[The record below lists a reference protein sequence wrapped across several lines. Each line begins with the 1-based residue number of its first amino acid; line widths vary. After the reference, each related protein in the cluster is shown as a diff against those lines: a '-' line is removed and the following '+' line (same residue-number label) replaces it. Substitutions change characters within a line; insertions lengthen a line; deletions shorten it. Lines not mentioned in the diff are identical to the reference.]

1 MKNVL
6 RRAIELLNLLSDNEN
21 LTTENIKDSIS
32 DYRDLNQQAFRRSF
46 ERDKNLLRSFGYLI
60 QYENDKWSYDKGYS
74 LSGYSIYESIIKS
87 DKISSEKLINTY
99 LYLKKYLSNSNY
111 DNDKSEIISKIL
123 QSINE
128 KRRVGF
134 DYLDKYRKVKPQG
147 LKYFDN
153 KWYLAGEENGSLKT
167 FNLDQIHNLK
177 IGNKADLFQ
186 IENKNFPFSWD
197 DEKYSIEA
205 TIKLKKDL
213 YDVNKNIFAHN
224 QTQLEIKD
232 EFLHC
237 NVSTNDSYGFIKFLL
252 LLDDEIE
259 IIKINSTVN
268 LKELLDVKKIDL
280 QLVMSA
286 LSLIQNK
293 EKWNINKLVQKLN
306 ISEKDLFY
314 ILSVITDI
322 YSQQGELLIDYEY
335 DDKNQ
340 ELLFNF
346 NPSLKNIIQINDG
359 ELFNLVFLLT
369 SNSIF
374 KELVK
379 NNSDIEE
386 FYNVVSPYF
395 NLEILDESND
405 GVFENLTFFEEN
417 IISYIKLGST
427 EETFYRIQPI
437 LLTTNTD
444 GIVLEA
450 IDLNEEKSKTFLI
463 NRIVDSLS
471 IEDFRESKKSNNME
485 VVMKFTY
492 LNEKVLTDINKDDYQ
507 LKNKHVEAKFYSEL
521 NAINFA
527 IKNYEN
533 IDIISPQFITN
544 ELKNRNDKLKKEIK
558 DMSLIELTII
568 IFISLG
574 ILDKD
579 KIGKFFRVFNSSNSD
594 QVRKVIGDETI
605 EQKWVWLEE
614 E

>member
-87 DKISSEKLINTY
+87 DKISNEKLINTY

-111 DNDKSEIISKIL
+111 DNDKSEIISKTL

-213 YDVNKNIFAHN
+213 YDVNKKIFAHN
-224 QTQLEIKD
+224 HTQLEIKD

-268 LKELLDVKKIDL
+268 LKELLDDKK
-280 QLVMSA
+280 
-286 LSLIQNK
+286 N
-293 EKWNINKLVQKLN
+293 
-306 ISEKDLFY
+306 
-314 ILSVITDI
+314 
-322 YSQQGELLIDYEY
+322 
-335 DDKNQ
+335 
-340 ELLFNF
+340 
-346 NPSLKNIIQINDG
+346 
-359 ELFNLVFLLT
+359 
-369 SNSIF
+369 
-374 KELVK
+374 
-379 NNSDIEE
+379 
-386 FYNVVSPYF
+386 
-395 NLEILDESND
+395 
-405 GVFENLTFFEEN
+405 
-417 IISYIKLGST
+417 
-427 EETFYRIQPI
+427 
-437 LLTTNTD
+437 
-444 GIVLEA
+444 
-450 IDLNEEKSKTFLI
+450 
-463 NRIVDSLS
+463 
-471 IEDFRESKKSNNME
+471 
-485 VVMKFTY
+485 
-492 LNEKVLTDINKDDYQ
+492 
-507 LKNKHVEAKFYSEL
+507 
-521 NAINFA
+521 
-527 IKNYEN
+527 
-533 IDIISPQFITN
+533 
-544 ELKNRNDKLKKEIK
+544 
-558 DMSLIELTII
+558 
-568 IFISLG
+568 
-574 ILDKD
+574 
-579 KIGKFFRVFNSSNSD
+579 
-594 QVRKVIGDETI
+594 
-605 EQKWVWLEE
+605 
-614 E
+614 

>member
-177 IGNKADLFQ
+177 IGNKADLFE

-213 YDVNKNIFAHN
+213 YDINKNIFAHN

-268 LKELLDVKKIDL
+268 LKELLDAKK
-280 QLVMSA
+280 
-286 LSLIQNK
+286 N
-293 EKWNINKLVQKLN
+293 
-306 ISEKDLFY
+306 
-314 ILSVITDI
+314 
-322 YSQQGELLIDYEY
+322 
-335 DDKNQ
+335 
-340 ELLFNF
+340 
-346 NPSLKNIIQINDG
+346 
-359 ELFNLVFLLT
+359 
-369 SNSIF
+369 
-374 KELVK
+374 
-379 NNSDIEE
+379 
-386 FYNVVSPYF
+386 
-395 NLEILDESND
+395 
-405 GVFENLTFFEEN
+405 
-417 IISYIKLGST
+417 
-427 EETFYRIQPI
+427 
-437 LLTTNTD
+437 
-444 GIVLEA
+444 
-450 IDLNEEKSKTFLI
+450 
-463 NRIVDSLS
+463 
-471 IEDFRESKKSNNME
+471 
-485 VVMKFTY
+485 
-492 LNEKVLTDINKDDYQ
+492 
-507 LKNKHVEAKFYSEL
+507 
-521 NAINFA
+521 
-527 IKNYEN
+527 
-533 IDIISPQFITN
+533 
-544 ELKNRNDKLKKEIK
+544 
-558 DMSLIELTII
+558 
-568 IFISLG
+568 
-574 ILDKD
+574 
-579 KIGKFFRVFNSSNSD
+579 
-594 QVRKVIGDETI
+594 
-605 EQKWVWLEE
+605 
-614 E
+614 

>member
-153 KWYLAGEENGSLKT
+153 KWYLAGEENGLLKT

-177 IGNKADLFQ
+177 IGNKTDLFQ

-268 LKELLDVKKIDL
+268 LKELLDVKK
-280 QLVMSA
+280 
-286 LSLIQNK
+286 N
-293 EKWNINKLVQKLN
+293 
-306 ISEKDLFY
+306 
-314 ILSVITDI
+314 
-322 YSQQGELLIDYEY
+322 
-335 DDKNQ
+335 
-340 ELLFNF
+340 
-346 NPSLKNIIQINDG
+346 
-359 ELFNLVFLLT
+359 
-369 SNSIF
+369 
-374 KELVK
+374 
-379 NNSDIEE
+379 
-386 FYNVVSPYF
+386 
-395 NLEILDESND
+395 
-405 GVFENLTFFEEN
+405 
-417 IISYIKLGST
+417 
-427 EETFYRIQPI
+427 
-437 LLTTNTD
+437 
-444 GIVLEA
+444 
-450 IDLNEEKSKTFLI
+450 
-463 NRIVDSLS
+463 
-471 IEDFRESKKSNNME
+471 
-485 VVMKFTY
+485 
-492 LNEKVLTDINKDDYQ
+492 
-507 LKNKHVEAKFYSEL
+507 
-521 NAINFA
+521 
-527 IKNYEN
+527 
-533 IDIISPQFITN
+533 
-544 ELKNRNDKLKKEIK
+544 
-558 DMSLIELTII
+558 
-568 IFISLG
+568 
-574 ILDKD
+574 
-579 KIGKFFRVFNSSNSD
+579 
-594 QVRKVIGDETI
+594 
-605 EQKWVWLEE
+605 
-614 E
+614 

>member
-21 LTTENIKDSIS
+21 ITTENIKDSIS

-153 KWYLAGEENGSLKT
+153 KWYLAGEENGLLKT

-177 IGNKADLFQ
+177 IGNKTDLFQ

-252 LLDDEIE
+252 SLDDEIE

-268 LKELLDVKKIDL
+268 LKELLDVKK
-280 QLVMSA
+280 
-286 LSLIQNK
+286 N
-293 EKWNINKLVQKLN
+293 
-306 ISEKDLFY
+306 
-314 ILSVITDI
+314 
-322 YSQQGELLIDYEY
+322 
-335 DDKNQ
+335 
-340 ELLFNF
+340 
-346 NPSLKNIIQINDG
+346 
-359 ELFNLVFLLT
+359 
-369 SNSIF
+369 
-374 KELVK
+374 
-379 NNSDIEE
+379 
-386 FYNVVSPYF
+386 
-395 NLEILDESND
+395 
-405 GVFENLTFFEEN
+405 
-417 IISYIKLGST
+417 
-427 EETFYRIQPI
+427 
-437 LLTTNTD
+437 
-444 GIVLEA
+444 
-450 IDLNEEKSKTFLI
+450 
-463 NRIVDSLS
+463 
-471 IEDFRESKKSNNME
+471 
-485 VVMKFTY
+485 
-492 LNEKVLTDINKDDYQ
+492 
-507 LKNKHVEAKFYSEL
+507 
-521 NAINFA
+521 
-527 IKNYEN
+527 
-533 IDIISPQFITN
+533 
-544 ELKNRNDKLKKEIK
+544 
-558 DMSLIELTII
+558 
-568 IFISLG
+568 
-574 ILDKD
+574 
-579 KIGKFFRVFNSSNSD
+579 
-594 QVRKVIGDETI
+594 
-605 EQKWVWLEE
+605 
-614 E
+614 

>member
-111 DNDKSEIISKIL
+111 DNDKSEIISKTL

-153 KWYLAGEENGSLKT
+153 KWYLAGEENELLKT

-213 YDVNKNIFAHN
+213 YEVNKNIFAHN

-268 LKELLDVKKIDL
+268 LKELLDAKK
-280 QLVMSA
+280 
-286 LSLIQNK
+286 N
-293 EKWNINKLVQKLN
+293 
-306 ISEKDLFY
+306 
-314 ILSVITDI
+314 
-322 YSQQGELLIDYEY
+322 
-335 DDKNQ
+335 
-340 ELLFNF
+340 
-346 NPSLKNIIQINDG
+346 
-359 ELFNLVFLLT
+359 
-369 SNSIF
+369 
-374 KELVK
+374 
-379 NNSDIEE
+379 
-386 FYNVVSPYF
+386 
-395 NLEILDESND
+395 
-405 GVFENLTFFEEN
+405 
-417 IISYIKLGST
+417 
-427 EETFYRIQPI
+427 
-437 LLTTNTD
+437 
-444 GIVLEA
+444 
-450 IDLNEEKSKTFLI
+450 
-463 NRIVDSLS
+463 
-471 IEDFRESKKSNNME
+471 
-485 VVMKFTY
+485 
-492 LNEKVLTDINKDDYQ
+492 
-507 LKNKHVEAKFYSEL
+507 
-521 NAINFA
+521 
-527 IKNYEN
+527 
-533 IDIISPQFITN
+533 
-544 ELKNRNDKLKKEIK
+544 
-558 DMSLIELTII
+558 
-568 IFISLG
+568 
-574 ILDKD
+574 
-579 KIGKFFRVFNSSNSD
+579 
-594 QVRKVIGDETI
+594 
-605 EQKWVWLEE
+605 
-614 E
+614 

>member
-6 RRAIELLNLLSDNEN
+6 RRAIELLNLLSENEN

-153 KWYLAGEENGSLKT
+153 KWYLAGEENELLKT

-252 LLDDEIE
+252 LIDDEVE
-259 IIKINSTVN
+259 IIKINSTIN
-268 LKELLDVKKIDL
+268 LKELLDVKK
-280 QLVMSA
+280 
-286 LSLIQNK
+286 N
-293 EKWNINKLVQKLN
+293 
-306 ISEKDLFY
+306 
-314 ILSVITDI
+314 
-322 YSQQGELLIDYEY
+322 
-335 DDKNQ
+335 
-340 ELLFNF
+340 
-346 NPSLKNIIQINDG
+346 
-359 ELFNLVFLLT
+359 
-369 SNSIF
+369 
-374 KELVK
+374 
-379 NNSDIEE
+379 
-386 FYNVVSPYF
+386 
-395 NLEILDESND
+395 
-405 GVFENLTFFEEN
+405 
-417 IISYIKLGST
+417 
-427 EETFYRIQPI
+427 
-437 LLTTNTD
+437 
-444 GIVLEA
+444 
-450 IDLNEEKSKTFLI
+450 
-463 NRIVDSLS
+463 
-471 IEDFRESKKSNNME
+471 
-485 VVMKFTY
+485 
-492 LNEKVLTDINKDDYQ
+492 
-507 LKNKHVEAKFYSEL
+507 
-521 NAINFA
+521 
-527 IKNYEN
+527 
-533 IDIISPQFITN
+533 
-544 ELKNRNDKLKKEIK
+544 
-558 DMSLIELTII
+558 
-568 IFISLG
+568 
-574 ILDKD
+574 
-579 KIGKFFRVFNSSNSD
+579 
-594 QVRKVIGDETI
+594 
-605 EQKWVWLEE
+605 
-614 E
+614 

>member
-111 DNDKSEIISKIL
+111 DNDKSEKISKIL

-153 KWYLAGEENGSLKT
+153 KWYLAGEENGPLKT

-252 LLDDEIE
+252 LLDDEID

-268 LKELLDVKKIDL
+268 LKELLDVKK
-280 QLVMSA
+280 
-286 LSLIQNK
+286 N
-293 EKWNINKLVQKLN
+293 
-306 ISEKDLFY
+306 
-314 ILSVITDI
+314 
-322 YSQQGELLIDYEY
+322 
-335 DDKNQ
+335 
-340 ELLFNF
+340 
-346 NPSLKNIIQINDG
+346 
-359 ELFNLVFLLT
+359 
-369 SNSIF
+369 
-374 KELVK
+374 
-379 NNSDIEE
+379 
-386 FYNVVSPYF
+386 
-395 NLEILDESND
+395 
-405 GVFENLTFFEEN
+405 
-417 IISYIKLGST
+417 
-427 EETFYRIQPI
+427 
-437 LLTTNTD
+437 
-444 GIVLEA
+444 
-450 IDLNEEKSKTFLI
+450 
-463 NRIVDSLS
+463 
-471 IEDFRESKKSNNME
+471 
-485 VVMKFTY
+485 
-492 LNEKVLTDINKDDYQ
+492 
-507 LKNKHVEAKFYSEL
+507 
-521 NAINFA
+521 
-527 IKNYEN
+527 
-533 IDIISPQFITN
+533 
-544 ELKNRNDKLKKEIK
+544 
-558 DMSLIELTII
+558 
-568 IFISLG
+568 
-574 ILDKD
+574 
-579 KIGKFFRVFNSSNSD
+579 
-594 QVRKVIGDETI
+594 
-605 EQKWVWLEE
+605 
-614 E
+614 

>member
-6 RRAIELLNLLSDNEN
+6 RRAIQLLNLLSDNEN

-153 KWYLAGEENGSLKT
+153 KWYLAGEENGPLKT

-213 YDVNKNIFAHN
+213 YEVNKNIFARN

-268 LKELLDVKKIDL
+268 LKELLDVKK
-280 QLVMSA
+280 
-286 LSLIQNK
+286 N
-293 EKWNINKLVQKLN
+293 
-306 ISEKDLFY
+306 
-314 ILSVITDI
+314 
-322 YSQQGELLIDYEY
+322 
-335 DDKNQ
+335 
-340 ELLFNF
+340 
-346 NPSLKNIIQINDG
+346 
-359 ELFNLVFLLT
+359 
-369 SNSIF
+369 
-374 KELVK
+374 
-379 NNSDIEE
+379 
-386 FYNVVSPYF
+386 
-395 NLEILDESND
+395 
-405 GVFENLTFFEEN
+405 
-417 IISYIKLGST
+417 
-427 EETFYRIQPI
+427 
-437 LLTTNTD
+437 
-444 GIVLEA
+444 
-450 IDLNEEKSKTFLI
+450 
-463 NRIVDSLS
+463 
-471 IEDFRESKKSNNME
+471 
-485 VVMKFTY
+485 
-492 LNEKVLTDINKDDYQ
+492 
-507 LKNKHVEAKFYSEL
+507 
-521 NAINFA
+521 
-527 IKNYEN
+527 
-533 IDIISPQFITN
+533 
-544 ELKNRNDKLKKEIK
+544 
-558 DMSLIELTII
+558 
-568 IFISLG
+568 
-574 ILDKD
+574 
-579 KIGKFFRVFNSSNSD
+579 
-594 QVRKVIGDETI
+594 
-605 EQKWVWLEE
+605 
-614 E
+614 

>member
-21 LTTENIKDSIS
+21 LTTENIKDNIS

-99 LYLKKYLSNSNY
+99 LYLKKYLSHGNY

-153 KWYLAGEENGSLKT
+153 KWYLAGEDSGLLKT

-232 EFLHC
+232 EFLYF

-268 LKELLDVKKIDL
+268 LKELLDVKK
-280 QLVMSA
+280 
-286 LSLIQNK
+286 N
-293 EKWNINKLVQKLN
+293 
-306 ISEKDLFY
+306 
-314 ILSVITDI
+314 
-322 YSQQGELLIDYEY
+322 
-335 DDKNQ
+335 
-340 ELLFNF
+340 
-346 NPSLKNIIQINDG
+346 
-359 ELFNLVFLLT
+359 
-369 SNSIF
+369 
-374 KELVK
+374 
-379 NNSDIEE
+379 
-386 FYNVVSPYF
+386 
-395 NLEILDESND
+395 
-405 GVFENLTFFEEN
+405 
-417 IISYIKLGST
+417 
-427 EETFYRIQPI
+427 
-437 LLTTNTD
+437 
-444 GIVLEA
+444 
-450 IDLNEEKSKTFLI
+450 
-463 NRIVDSLS
+463 
-471 IEDFRESKKSNNME
+471 
-485 VVMKFTY
+485 
-492 LNEKVLTDINKDDYQ
+492 
-507 LKNKHVEAKFYSEL
+507 
-521 NAINFA
+521 
-527 IKNYEN
+527 
-533 IDIISPQFITN
+533 
-544 ELKNRNDKLKKEIK
+544 
-558 DMSLIELTII
+558 
-568 IFISLG
+568 
-574 ILDKD
+574 
-579 KIGKFFRVFNSSNSD
+579 
-594 QVRKVIGDETI
+594 
-605 EQKWVWLEE
+605 
-614 E
+614 

>member
-21 LTTENIKDSIS
+21 ITTENIKDSIS

-213 YDVNKNIFAHN
+213 YEVNKNIFAHN

-268 LKELLDVKKIDL
+268 LKELLDVKK
-280 QLVMSA
+280 
-286 LSLIQNK
+286 N
-293 EKWNINKLVQKLN
+293 
-306 ISEKDLFY
+306 
-314 ILSVITDI
+314 
-322 YSQQGELLIDYEY
+322 
-335 DDKNQ
+335 
-340 ELLFNF
+340 
-346 NPSLKNIIQINDG
+346 
-359 ELFNLVFLLT
+359 
-369 SNSIF
+369 
-374 KELVK
+374 
-379 NNSDIEE
+379 
-386 FYNVVSPYF
+386 
-395 NLEILDESND
+395 
-405 GVFENLTFFEEN
+405 
-417 IISYIKLGST
+417 
-427 EETFYRIQPI
+427 
-437 LLTTNTD
+437 
-444 GIVLEA
+444 
-450 IDLNEEKSKTFLI
+450 
-463 NRIVDSLS
+463 
-471 IEDFRESKKSNNME
+471 
-485 VVMKFTY
+485 
-492 LNEKVLTDINKDDYQ
+492 
-507 LKNKHVEAKFYSEL
+507 
-521 NAINFA
+521 
-527 IKNYEN
+527 
-533 IDIISPQFITN
+533 
-544 ELKNRNDKLKKEIK
+544 
-558 DMSLIELTII
+558 
-568 IFISLG
+568 
-574 ILDKD
+574 
-579 KIGKFFRVFNSSNSD
+579 
-594 QVRKVIGDETI
+594 
-605 EQKWVWLEE
+605 
-614 E
+614 

>member
-6 RRAIELLNLLSDNEN
+6 RRAIELLNLLSDNQN

-153 KWYLAGEENGSLKT
+153 KWYLAGEENGPLKT

-213 YDVNKNIFAHN
+213 YEVNKNIFAHN

-268 LKELLDVKKIDL
+268 LKELLDAKK
-280 QLVMSA
+280 
-286 LSLIQNK
+286 N
-293 EKWNINKLVQKLN
+293 
-306 ISEKDLFY
+306 
-314 ILSVITDI
+314 
-322 YSQQGELLIDYEY
+322 
-335 DDKNQ
+335 
-340 ELLFNF
+340 
-346 NPSLKNIIQINDG
+346 
-359 ELFNLVFLLT
+359 
-369 SNSIF
+369 
-374 KELVK
+374 
-379 NNSDIEE
+379 
-386 FYNVVSPYF
+386 
-395 NLEILDESND
+395 
-405 GVFENLTFFEEN
+405 
-417 IISYIKLGST
+417 
-427 EETFYRIQPI
+427 
-437 LLTTNTD
+437 
-444 GIVLEA
+444 
-450 IDLNEEKSKTFLI
+450 
-463 NRIVDSLS
+463 
-471 IEDFRESKKSNNME
+471 
-485 VVMKFTY
+485 
-492 LNEKVLTDINKDDYQ
+492 
-507 LKNKHVEAKFYSEL
+507 
-521 NAINFA
+521 
-527 IKNYEN
+527 
-533 IDIISPQFITN
+533 
-544 ELKNRNDKLKKEIK
+544 
-558 DMSLIELTII
+558 
-568 IFISLG
+568 
-574 ILDKD
+574 
-579 KIGKFFRVFNSSNSD
+579 
-594 QVRKVIGDETI
+594 
-605 EQKWVWLEE
+605 
-614 E
+614 

>member
-60 QYENDKWSYDKGYS
+60 QYENDKWSYDKGYT

-111 DNDKSEIISKIL
+111 DNDKSEKISKIL

-268 LKELLDVKKIDL
+268 LKELLDVKK
-280 QLVMSA
+280 
-286 LSLIQNK
+286 N
-293 EKWNINKLVQKLN
+293 
-306 ISEKDLFY
+306 
-314 ILSVITDI
+314 
-322 YSQQGELLIDYEY
+322 
-335 DDKNQ
+335 
-340 ELLFNF
+340 
-346 NPSLKNIIQINDG
+346 
-359 ELFNLVFLLT
+359 
-369 SNSIF
+369 
-374 KELVK
+374 
-379 NNSDIEE
+379 
-386 FYNVVSPYF
+386 
-395 NLEILDESND
+395 
-405 GVFENLTFFEEN
+405 
-417 IISYIKLGST
+417 
-427 EETFYRIQPI
+427 
-437 LLTTNTD
+437 
-444 GIVLEA
+444 
-450 IDLNEEKSKTFLI
+450 
-463 NRIVDSLS
+463 
-471 IEDFRESKKSNNME
+471 
-485 VVMKFTY
+485 
-492 LNEKVLTDINKDDYQ
+492 
-507 LKNKHVEAKFYSEL
+507 
-521 NAINFA
+521 
-527 IKNYEN
+527 
-533 IDIISPQFITN
+533 
-544 ELKNRNDKLKKEIK
+544 
-558 DMSLIELTII
+558 
-568 IFISLG
+568 
-574 ILDKD
+574 
-579 KIGKFFRVFNSSNSD
+579 
-594 QVRKVIGDETI
+594 
-605 EQKWVWLEE
+605 
-614 E
+614 

>member
-60 QYENDKWSYDKGYS
+60 QYENDKWSYDKGYT

-134 DYLDKYRKVKPQG
+134 DYLEKYRKVKPQG

-186 IENKNFPFSWD
+186 IENKIFPFSWD

-232 EFLHC
+232 DFLQC

-268 LKELLDVKKIDL
+268 LKELLDVKK
-280 QLVMSA
+280 
-286 LSLIQNK
+286 N
-293 EKWNINKLVQKLN
+293 
-306 ISEKDLFY
+306 
-314 ILSVITDI
+314 
-322 YSQQGELLIDYEY
+322 
-335 DDKNQ
+335 
-340 ELLFNF
+340 
-346 NPSLKNIIQINDG
+346 
-359 ELFNLVFLLT
+359 
-369 SNSIF
+369 
-374 KELVK
+374 
-379 NNSDIEE
+379 
-386 FYNVVSPYF
+386 
-395 NLEILDESND
+395 
-405 GVFENLTFFEEN
+405 
-417 IISYIKLGST
+417 
-427 EETFYRIQPI
+427 
-437 LLTTNTD
+437 
-444 GIVLEA
+444 
-450 IDLNEEKSKTFLI
+450 
-463 NRIVDSLS
+463 
-471 IEDFRESKKSNNME
+471 
-485 VVMKFTY
+485 
-492 LNEKVLTDINKDDYQ
+492 
-507 LKNKHVEAKFYSEL
+507 
-521 NAINFA
+521 
-527 IKNYEN
+527 
-533 IDIISPQFITN
+533 
-544 ELKNRNDKLKKEIK
+544 
-558 DMSLIELTII
+558 
-568 IFISLG
+568 
-574 ILDKD
+574 
-579 KIGKFFRVFNSSNSD
+579 
-594 QVRKVIGDETI
+594 
-605 EQKWVWLEE
+605 
-614 E
+614 

>member
-167 FNLDQIHNLK
+167 FNIDQIHNLK

-213 YDVNKNIFAHN
+213 YEVNKNIFAHN

-268 LKELLDVKKIDL
+268 LKELLDVKK
-280 QLVMSA
+280 
-286 LSLIQNK
+286 N
-293 EKWNINKLVQKLN
+293 
-306 ISEKDLFY
+306 
-314 ILSVITDI
+314 
-322 YSQQGELLIDYEY
+322 
-335 DDKNQ
+335 
-340 ELLFNF
+340 
-346 NPSLKNIIQINDG
+346 
-359 ELFNLVFLLT
+359 
-369 SNSIF
+369 
-374 KELVK
+374 
-379 NNSDIEE
+379 
-386 FYNVVSPYF
+386 
-395 NLEILDESND
+395 
-405 GVFENLTFFEEN
+405 
-417 IISYIKLGST
+417 
-427 EETFYRIQPI
+427 
-437 LLTTNTD
+437 
-444 GIVLEA
+444 
-450 IDLNEEKSKTFLI
+450 
-463 NRIVDSLS
+463 
-471 IEDFRESKKSNNME
+471 
-485 VVMKFTY
+485 
-492 LNEKVLTDINKDDYQ
+492 
-507 LKNKHVEAKFYSEL
+507 
-521 NAINFA
+521 
-527 IKNYEN
+527 
-533 IDIISPQFITN
+533 
-544 ELKNRNDKLKKEIK
+544 
-558 DMSLIELTII
+558 
-568 IFISLG
+568 
-574 ILDKD
+574 
-579 KIGKFFRVFNSSNSD
+579 
-594 QVRKVIGDETI
+594 
-605 EQKWVWLEE
+605 
-614 E
+614 

>member
-6 RRAIELLNLLSDNEN
+6 RRAIELLNLLSDNQN

-99 LYLKKYLSNSNY
+99 LYLKKYLSHGNY

-153 KWYLAGEENGSLKT
+153 KWYLAGEDNGSLKT

-213 YDVNKNIFAHN
+213 YEVNKNIFAHN

-268 LKELLDVKKIDL
+268 LKELLDVKK
-280 QLVMSA
+280 
-286 LSLIQNK
+286 N
-293 EKWNINKLVQKLN
+293 
-306 ISEKDLFY
+306 
-314 ILSVITDI
+314 
-322 YSQQGELLIDYEY
+322 
-335 DDKNQ
+335 
-340 ELLFNF
+340 
-346 NPSLKNIIQINDG
+346 
-359 ELFNLVFLLT
+359 
-369 SNSIF
+369 
-374 KELVK
+374 
-379 NNSDIEE
+379 
-386 FYNVVSPYF
+386 
-395 NLEILDESND
+395 
-405 GVFENLTFFEEN
+405 
-417 IISYIKLGST
+417 
-427 EETFYRIQPI
+427 
-437 LLTTNTD
+437 
-444 GIVLEA
+444 
-450 IDLNEEKSKTFLI
+450 
-463 NRIVDSLS
+463 
-471 IEDFRESKKSNNME
+471 
-485 VVMKFTY
+485 
-492 LNEKVLTDINKDDYQ
+492 
-507 LKNKHVEAKFYSEL
+507 
-521 NAINFA
+521 
-527 IKNYEN
+527 
-533 IDIISPQFITN
+533 
-544 ELKNRNDKLKKEIK
+544 
-558 DMSLIELTII
+558 
-568 IFISLG
+568 
-574 ILDKD
+574 
-579 KIGKFFRVFNSSNSD
+579 
-594 QVRKVIGDETI
+594 
-605 EQKWVWLEE
+605 
-614 E
+614 

>member
-21 LTTENIKDSIS
+21 LTTENIKDSIY

-111 DNDKSEIISKIL
+111 DSDKSEIISKIL

-134 DYLDKYRKVKPQG
+134 DYLEKYRKVKPQG
-147 LKYFDN
+147 LKYFDS

-268 LKELLDVKKIDL
+268 LKELLDVKK
-280 QLVMSA
+280 
-286 LSLIQNK
+286 N
-293 EKWNINKLVQKLN
+293 
-306 ISEKDLFY
+306 
-314 ILSVITDI
+314 
-322 YSQQGELLIDYEY
+322 
-335 DDKNQ
+335 
-340 ELLFNF
+340 
-346 NPSLKNIIQINDG
+346 
-359 ELFNLVFLLT
+359 
-369 SNSIF
+369 
-374 KELVK
+374 
-379 NNSDIEE
+379 
-386 FYNVVSPYF
+386 
-395 NLEILDESND
+395 
-405 GVFENLTFFEEN
+405 
-417 IISYIKLGST
+417 
-427 EETFYRIQPI
+427 
-437 LLTTNTD
+437 
-444 GIVLEA
+444 
-450 IDLNEEKSKTFLI
+450 
-463 NRIVDSLS
+463 
-471 IEDFRESKKSNNME
+471 
-485 VVMKFTY
+485 
-492 LNEKVLTDINKDDYQ
+492 
-507 LKNKHVEAKFYSEL
+507 
-521 NAINFA
+521 
-527 IKNYEN
+527 
-533 IDIISPQFITN
+533 
-544 ELKNRNDKLKKEIK
+544 
-558 DMSLIELTII
+558 
-568 IFISLG
+568 
-574 ILDKD
+574 
-579 KIGKFFRVFNSSNSD
+579 
-594 QVRKVIGDETI
+594 
-605 EQKWVWLEE
+605 
-614 E
+614 

>member
-153 KWYLAGEENGSLKT
+153 KWYLAGEENGLLKT

-213 YDVNKNIFAHN
+213 YDVNKNIFSHN

-237 NVSTNDSYGFIKFLL
+237 NISTNDSYGFIKFLL

-268 LKELLDVKKIDL
+268 LKELLDVKK
-280 QLVMSA
+280 
-286 LSLIQNK
+286 N
-293 EKWNINKLVQKLN
+293 
-306 ISEKDLFY
+306 
-314 ILSVITDI
+314 
-322 YSQQGELLIDYEY
+322 
-335 DDKNQ
+335 
-340 ELLFNF
+340 
-346 NPSLKNIIQINDG
+346 
-359 ELFNLVFLLT
+359 
-369 SNSIF
+369 
-374 KELVK
+374 
-379 NNSDIEE
+379 
-386 FYNVVSPYF
+386 
-395 NLEILDESND
+395 
-405 GVFENLTFFEEN
+405 
-417 IISYIKLGST
+417 
-427 EETFYRIQPI
+427 
-437 LLTTNTD
+437 
-444 GIVLEA
+444 
-450 IDLNEEKSKTFLI
+450 
-463 NRIVDSLS
+463 
-471 IEDFRESKKSNNME
+471 
-485 VVMKFTY
+485 
-492 LNEKVLTDINKDDYQ
+492 
-507 LKNKHVEAKFYSEL
+507 
-521 NAINFA
+521 
-527 IKNYEN
+527 
-533 IDIISPQFITN
+533 
-544 ELKNRNDKLKKEIK
+544 
-558 DMSLIELTII
+558 
-568 IFISLG
+568 
-574 ILDKD
+574 
-579 KIGKFFRVFNSSNSD
+579 
-594 QVRKVIGDETI
+594 
-605 EQKWVWLEE
+605 
-614 E
+614 

>member
-87 DKISSEKLINTY
+87 EKISSEKLINTY

-153 KWYLAGEENGSLKT
+153 KWYLAGEENGLLKT

-237 NVSTNDSYGFIKFLL
+237 NISTNDSYGFIKFLL

-268 LKELLDVKKIDL
+268 LKELLDVKK
-280 QLVMSA
+280 
-286 LSLIQNK
+286 N
-293 EKWNINKLVQKLN
+293 
-306 ISEKDLFY
+306 
-314 ILSVITDI
+314 
-322 YSQQGELLIDYEY
+322 
-335 DDKNQ
+335 
-340 ELLFNF
+340 
-346 NPSLKNIIQINDG
+346 
-359 ELFNLVFLLT
+359 
-369 SNSIF
+369 
-374 KELVK
+374 
-379 NNSDIEE
+379 
-386 FYNVVSPYF
+386 
-395 NLEILDESND
+395 
-405 GVFENLTFFEEN
+405 
-417 IISYIKLGST
+417 
-427 EETFYRIQPI
+427 
-437 LLTTNTD
+437 
-444 GIVLEA
+444 
-450 IDLNEEKSKTFLI
+450 
-463 NRIVDSLS
+463 
-471 IEDFRESKKSNNME
+471 
-485 VVMKFTY
+485 
-492 LNEKVLTDINKDDYQ
+492 
-507 LKNKHVEAKFYSEL
+507 
-521 NAINFA
+521 
-527 IKNYEN
+527 
-533 IDIISPQFITN
+533 
-544 ELKNRNDKLKKEIK
+544 
-558 DMSLIELTII
+558 
-568 IFISLG
+568 
-574 ILDKD
+574 
-579 KIGKFFRVFNSSNSD
+579 
-594 QVRKVIGDETI
+594 
-605 EQKWVWLEE
+605 
-614 E
+614 

>member
-6 RRAIELLNLLSDNEN
+6 RRSIELLNLLSDNQN

-268 LKELLDVKKIDL
+268 LKELLDVKK
-280 QLVMSA
+280 
-286 LSLIQNK
+286 N
-293 EKWNINKLVQKLN
+293 
-306 ISEKDLFY
+306 
-314 ILSVITDI
+314 
-322 YSQQGELLIDYEY
+322 
-335 DDKNQ
+335 
-340 ELLFNF
+340 
-346 NPSLKNIIQINDG
+346 
-359 ELFNLVFLLT
+359 
-369 SNSIF
+369 
-374 KELVK
+374 
-379 NNSDIEE
+379 
-386 FYNVVSPYF
+386 
-395 NLEILDESND
+395 
-405 GVFENLTFFEEN
+405 
-417 IISYIKLGST
+417 
-427 EETFYRIQPI
+427 
-437 LLTTNTD
+437 
-444 GIVLEA
+444 
-450 IDLNEEKSKTFLI
+450 
-463 NRIVDSLS
+463 
-471 IEDFRESKKSNNME
+471 
-485 VVMKFTY
+485 
-492 LNEKVLTDINKDDYQ
+492 
-507 LKNKHVEAKFYSEL
+507 
-521 NAINFA
+521 
-527 IKNYEN
+527 
-533 IDIISPQFITN
+533 
-544 ELKNRNDKLKKEIK
+544 
-558 DMSLIELTII
+558 
-568 IFISLG
+568 
-574 ILDKD
+574 
-579 KIGKFFRVFNSSNSD
+579 
-594 QVRKVIGDETI
+594 
-605 EQKWVWLEE
+605 
-614 E
+614 

>member
-153 KWYLAGEENGSLKT
+153 KWYLAGEENGLLKT

-224 QTQLEIKD
+224 QTQIEIKD
-232 EFLHC
+232 DFLKC

-268 LKELLDVKKIDL
+268 LKELIDVKK
-280 QLVMSA
+280 
-286 LSLIQNK
+286 N
-293 EKWNINKLVQKLN
+293 
-306 ISEKDLFY
+306 
-314 ILSVITDI
+314 
-322 YSQQGELLIDYEY
+322 
-335 DDKNQ
+335 
-340 ELLFNF
+340 
-346 NPSLKNIIQINDG
+346 
-359 ELFNLVFLLT
+359 
-369 SNSIF
+369 
-374 KELVK
+374 
-379 NNSDIEE
+379 
-386 FYNVVSPYF
+386 
-395 NLEILDESND
+395 
-405 GVFENLTFFEEN
+405 
-417 IISYIKLGST
+417 
-427 EETFYRIQPI
+427 
-437 LLTTNTD
+437 
-444 GIVLEA
+444 
-450 IDLNEEKSKTFLI
+450 
-463 NRIVDSLS
+463 
-471 IEDFRESKKSNNME
+471 
-485 VVMKFTY
+485 
-492 LNEKVLTDINKDDYQ
+492 
-507 LKNKHVEAKFYSEL
+507 
-521 NAINFA
+521 
-527 IKNYEN
+527 
-533 IDIISPQFITN
+533 
-544 ELKNRNDKLKKEIK
+544 
-558 DMSLIELTII
+558 
-568 IFISLG
+568 
-574 ILDKD
+574 
-579 KIGKFFRVFNSSNSD
+579 
-594 QVRKVIGDETI
+594 
-605 EQKWVWLEE
+605 
-614 E
+614 

>member
-153 KWYLAGEENGSLKT
+153 KWYLAGEENELLKT

-205 TIKLKKDL
+205 TIKIKKDL

-232 EFLHC
+232 EFLYF

-268 LKELLDVKKIDL
+268 LKELLDVKK
-280 QLVMSA
+280 
-286 LSLIQNK
+286 N
-293 EKWNINKLVQKLN
+293 
-306 ISEKDLFY
+306 
-314 ILSVITDI
+314 
-322 YSQQGELLIDYEY
+322 
-335 DDKNQ
+335 
-340 ELLFNF
+340 
-346 NPSLKNIIQINDG
+346 
-359 ELFNLVFLLT
+359 
-369 SNSIF
+369 
-374 KELVK
+374 
-379 NNSDIEE
+379 
-386 FYNVVSPYF
+386 
-395 NLEILDESND
+395 
-405 GVFENLTFFEEN
+405 
-417 IISYIKLGST
+417 
-427 EETFYRIQPI
+427 
-437 LLTTNTD
+437 
-444 GIVLEA
+444 
-450 IDLNEEKSKTFLI
+450 
-463 NRIVDSLS
+463 
-471 IEDFRESKKSNNME
+471 
-485 VVMKFTY
+485 
-492 LNEKVLTDINKDDYQ
+492 
-507 LKNKHVEAKFYSEL
+507 
-521 NAINFA
+521 
-527 IKNYEN
+527 
-533 IDIISPQFITN
+533 
-544 ELKNRNDKLKKEIK
+544 
-558 DMSLIELTII
+558 
-568 IFISLG
+568 
-574 ILDKD
+574 
-579 KIGKFFRVFNSSNSD
+579 
-594 QVRKVIGDETI
+594 
-605 EQKWVWLEE
+605 
-614 E
+614 

>member
-6 RRAIELLNLLSDNEN
+6 RRAIELLNLLSDNQN

-111 DNDKSEIISKIL
+111 DNDKSEKISKIL

-213 YDVNKNIFAHN
+213 YEVNKNIFAHN

-252 LLDDEIE
+252 LLNDEIE
-259 IIKINSTVN
+259 IVKIDSTVN
-268 LKELLDVKKIDL
+268 LKELLDVKK
-280 QLVMSA
+280 
-286 LSLIQNK
+286 N
-293 EKWNINKLVQKLN
+293 
-306 ISEKDLFY
+306 
-314 ILSVITDI
+314 
-322 YSQQGELLIDYEY
+322 
-335 DDKNQ
+335 
-340 ELLFNF
+340 
-346 NPSLKNIIQINDG
+346 
-359 ELFNLVFLLT
+359 
-369 SNSIF
+369 
-374 KELVK
+374 
-379 NNSDIEE
+379 
-386 FYNVVSPYF
+386 
-395 NLEILDESND
+395 
-405 GVFENLTFFEEN
+405 
-417 IISYIKLGST
+417 
-427 EETFYRIQPI
+427 
-437 LLTTNTD
+437 
-444 GIVLEA
+444 
-450 IDLNEEKSKTFLI
+450 
-463 NRIVDSLS
+463 
-471 IEDFRESKKSNNME
+471 
-485 VVMKFTY
+485 
-492 LNEKVLTDINKDDYQ
+492 
-507 LKNKHVEAKFYSEL
+507 
-521 NAINFA
+521 
-527 IKNYEN
+527 
-533 IDIISPQFITN
+533 
-544 ELKNRNDKLKKEIK
+544 
-558 DMSLIELTII
+558 
-568 IFISLG
+568 
-574 ILDKD
+574 
-579 KIGKFFRVFNSSNSD
+579 
-594 QVRKVIGDETI
+594 
-605 EQKWVWLEE
+605 
-614 E
+614 

>member
-153 KWYLAGEENGSLKT
+153 KWYLAGEENGLLKT

-177 IGNKADLFQ
+177 IGNKTDLFQ

-237 NVSTNDSYGFIKFLL
+237 NISTNDSYGFIKFLL

-268 LKELLDVKKIDL
+268 LQELLDVKK
-280 QLVMSA
+280 
-286 LSLIQNK
+286 N
-293 EKWNINKLVQKLN
+293 
-306 ISEKDLFY
+306 
-314 ILSVITDI
+314 
-322 YSQQGELLIDYEY
+322 
-335 DDKNQ
+335 
-340 ELLFNF
+340 
-346 NPSLKNIIQINDG
+346 
-359 ELFNLVFLLT
+359 
-369 SNSIF
+369 
-374 KELVK
+374 
-379 NNSDIEE
+379 
-386 FYNVVSPYF
+386 
-395 NLEILDESND
+395 
-405 GVFENLTFFEEN
+405 
-417 IISYIKLGST
+417 
-427 EETFYRIQPI
+427 
-437 LLTTNTD
+437 
-444 GIVLEA
+444 
-450 IDLNEEKSKTFLI
+450 
-463 NRIVDSLS
+463 
-471 IEDFRESKKSNNME
+471 
-485 VVMKFTY
+485 
-492 LNEKVLTDINKDDYQ
+492 
-507 LKNKHVEAKFYSEL
+507 
-521 NAINFA
+521 
-527 IKNYEN
+527 
-533 IDIISPQFITN
+533 
-544 ELKNRNDKLKKEIK
+544 
-558 DMSLIELTII
+558 
-568 IFISLG
+568 
-574 ILDKD
+574 
-579 KIGKFFRVFNSSNSD
+579 
-594 QVRKVIGDETI
+594 
-605 EQKWVWLEE
+605 
-614 E
+614 

>member
-6 RRAIELLNLLSDNEN
+6 RRAIELLNLLSENEN

-224 QTQLEIKD
+224 QTQLEIKN

-237 NVSTNDSYGFIKFLL
+237 NVSTNDSYGLIKFLL

-268 LKELLDVKKIDL
+268 LKELLDVKK
-280 QLVMSA
+280 
-286 LSLIQNK
+286 N
-293 EKWNINKLVQKLN
+293 
-306 ISEKDLFY
+306 
-314 ILSVITDI
+314 
-322 YSQQGELLIDYEY
+322 
-335 DDKNQ
+335 
-340 ELLFNF
+340 
-346 NPSLKNIIQINDG
+346 
-359 ELFNLVFLLT
+359 
-369 SNSIF
+369 
-374 KELVK
+374 
-379 NNSDIEE
+379 
-386 FYNVVSPYF
+386 
-395 NLEILDESND
+395 
-405 GVFENLTFFEEN
+405 
-417 IISYIKLGST
+417 
-427 EETFYRIQPI
+427 
-437 LLTTNTD
+437 
-444 GIVLEA
+444 
-450 IDLNEEKSKTFLI
+450 
-463 NRIVDSLS
+463 
-471 IEDFRESKKSNNME
+471 
-485 VVMKFTY
+485 
-492 LNEKVLTDINKDDYQ
+492 
-507 LKNKHVEAKFYSEL
+507 
-521 NAINFA
+521 
-527 IKNYEN
+527 
-533 IDIISPQFITN
+533 
-544 ELKNRNDKLKKEIK
+544 
-558 DMSLIELTII
+558 
-568 IFISLG
+568 
-574 ILDKD
+574 
-579 KIGKFFRVFNSSNSD
+579 
-594 QVRKVIGDETI
+594 
-605 EQKWVWLEE
+605 
-614 E
+614 

>member
-46 ERDKNLLRSFGYLI
+46 ERDKNLLRTFGYLI

-167 FNLDQIHNLK
+167 FNIDQIHNLK

-252 LLDDEIE
+252 LLNDEIE
-259 IIKINSTVN
+259 IIKIDSTVN
-268 LKELLDVKKIDL
+268 LKELLDVKK
-280 QLVMSA
+280 
-286 LSLIQNK
+286 N
-293 EKWNINKLVQKLN
+293 
-306 ISEKDLFY
+306 
-314 ILSVITDI
+314 
-322 YSQQGELLIDYEY
+322 
-335 DDKNQ
+335 
-340 ELLFNF
+340 
-346 NPSLKNIIQINDG
+346 
-359 ELFNLVFLLT
+359 
-369 SNSIF
+369 
-374 KELVK
+374 
-379 NNSDIEE
+379 
-386 FYNVVSPYF
+386 
-395 NLEILDESND
+395 
-405 GVFENLTFFEEN
+405 
-417 IISYIKLGST
+417 
-427 EETFYRIQPI
+427 
-437 LLTTNTD
+437 
-444 GIVLEA
+444 
-450 IDLNEEKSKTFLI
+450 
-463 NRIVDSLS
+463 
-471 IEDFRESKKSNNME
+471 
-485 VVMKFTY
+485 
-492 LNEKVLTDINKDDYQ
+492 
-507 LKNKHVEAKFYSEL
+507 
-521 NAINFA
+521 
-527 IKNYEN
+527 
-533 IDIISPQFITN
+533 
-544 ELKNRNDKLKKEIK
+544 
-558 DMSLIELTII
+558 
-568 IFISLG
+568 
-574 ILDKD
+574 
-579 KIGKFFRVFNSSNSD
+579 
-594 QVRKVIGDETI
+594 
-605 EQKWVWLEE
+605 
-614 E
+614 

>member
-21 LTTENIKDSIS
+21 LTTENIKDSIY

-111 DNDKSEIISKIL
+111 DNDRSEIISKIL

-224 QTQLEIKD
+224 QTQLEIKN

-268 LKELLDVKKIDL
+268 LKELLDVKK
-280 QLVMSA
+280 
-286 LSLIQNK
+286 N
-293 EKWNINKLVQKLN
+293 
-306 ISEKDLFY
+306 
-314 ILSVITDI
+314 
-322 YSQQGELLIDYEY
+322 
-335 DDKNQ
+335 
-340 ELLFNF
+340 
-346 NPSLKNIIQINDG
+346 
-359 ELFNLVFLLT
+359 
-369 SNSIF
+369 
-374 KELVK
+374 
-379 NNSDIEE
+379 
-386 FYNVVSPYF
+386 
-395 NLEILDESND
+395 
-405 GVFENLTFFEEN
+405 
-417 IISYIKLGST
+417 
-427 EETFYRIQPI
+427 
-437 LLTTNTD
+437 
-444 GIVLEA
+444 
-450 IDLNEEKSKTFLI
+450 
-463 NRIVDSLS
+463 
-471 IEDFRESKKSNNME
+471 
-485 VVMKFTY
+485 
-492 LNEKVLTDINKDDYQ
+492 
-507 LKNKHVEAKFYSEL
+507 
-521 NAINFA
+521 
-527 IKNYEN
+527 
-533 IDIISPQFITN
+533 
-544 ELKNRNDKLKKEIK
+544 
-558 DMSLIELTII
+558 
-568 IFISLG
+568 
-574 ILDKD
+574 
-579 KIGKFFRVFNSSNSD
+579 
-594 QVRKVIGDETI
+594 
-605 EQKWVWLEE
+605 
-614 E
+614 

>member
-6 RRAIELLNLLSDNEN
+6 RRSIELLNLLSDNEN

-153 KWYLAGEENGSLKT
+153 KWYLAGEENGLLKT

-177 IGNKADLFQ
+177 IGNKTDLFQ

-224 QTQLEIKD
+224 QKKFEIKD

-237 NVSTNDSYGFIKFLL
+237 IVSTNDSYGFIKFLL

-259 IIKINSTVN
+259 ILKINSTVN
-268 LKELLDVKKIDL
+268 LKELLDVKK
-280 QLVMSA
+280 
-286 LSLIQNK
+286 N
-293 EKWNINKLVQKLN
+293 
-306 ISEKDLFY
+306 
-314 ILSVITDI
+314 
-322 YSQQGELLIDYEY
+322 
-335 DDKNQ
+335 
-340 ELLFNF
+340 
-346 NPSLKNIIQINDG
+346 
-359 ELFNLVFLLT
+359 
-369 SNSIF
+369 
-374 KELVK
+374 
-379 NNSDIEE
+379 
-386 FYNVVSPYF
+386 
-395 NLEILDESND
+395 
-405 GVFENLTFFEEN
+405 
-417 IISYIKLGST
+417 
-427 EETFYRIQPI
+427 
-437 LLTTNTD
+437 
-444 GIVLEA
+444 
-450 IDLNEEKSKTFLI
+450 
-463 NRIVDSLS
+463 
-471 IEDFRESKKSNNME
+471 
-485 VVMKFTY
+485 
-492 LNEKVLTDINKDDYQ
+492 
-507 LKNKHVEAKFYSEL
+507 
-521 NAINFA
+521 
-527 IKNYEN
+527 
-533 IDIISPQFITN
+533 
-544 ELKNRNDKLKKEIK
+544 
-558 DMSLIELTII
+558 
-568 IFISLG
+568 
-574 ILDKD
+574 
-579 KIGKFFRVFNSSNSD
+579 
-594 QVRKVIGDETI
+594 
-605 EQKWVWLEE
+605 
-614 E
+614 

>member
-153 KWYLAGEENGSLKT
+153 KWYLAGEENGLLKT

-197 DEKYSIEA
+197 DEKYSIQA
-205 TIKLKKDL
+205 TIKIKKDL

-232 EFLHC
+232 EFLYF

-268 LKELLDVKKIDL
+268 LKELLDVKK
-280 QLVMSA
+280 
-286 LSLIQNK
+286 N
-293 EKWNINKLVQKLN
+293 
-306 ISEKDLFY
+306 
-314 ILSVITDI
+314 
-322 YSQQGELLIDYEY
+322 
-335 DDKNQ
+335 
-340 ELLFNF
+340 
-346 NPSLKNIIQINDG
+346 
-359 ELFNLVFLLT
+359 
-369 SNSIF
+369 
-374 KELVK
+374 
-379 NNSDIEE
+379 
-386 FYNVVSPYF
+386 
-395 NLEILDESND
+395 
-405 GVFENLTFFEEN
+405 
-417 IISYIKLGST
+417 
-427 EETFYRIQPI
+427 
-437 LLTTNTD
+437 
-444 GIVLEA
+444 
-450 IDLNEEKSKTFLI
+450 
-463 NRIVDSLS
+463 
-471 IEDFRESKKSNNME
+471 
-485 VVMKFTY
+485 
-492 LNEKVLTDINKDDYQ
+492 
-507 LKNKHVEAKFYSEL
+507 
-521 NAINFA
+521 
-527 IKNYEN
+527 
-533 IDIISPQFITN
+533 
-544 ELKNRNDKLKKEIK
+544 
-558 DMSLIELTII
+558 
-568 IFISLG
+568 
-574 ILDKD
+574 
-579 KIGKFFRVFNSSNSD
+579 
-594 QVRKVIGDETI
+594 
-605 EQKWVWLEE
+605 
-614 E
+614 